1 MRAMRQVVHVL
12 ALNVAALA
20 ALAGPAQALTVTR
33 ALLSGGTLTVSGYE
47 NNGSTTIRWEGR
59 VVTRSDQRGGFTF
72 TTTVVPADCTGTLSD
87 GASAI
92 GVGIEG
98 CTVESPTS
106 RAGVLATGQTD
117 CWNLR
122 GDGVACPG
130 TRQDGEIRAGV
141 GLRYASHP
149 NGTITDMS
157 TGLVWEKKTA
167 ANQFD
172 AYYWD
177 EAFAYVAGLNAVR
190 FGGYD
195 DWRLPNIRELASLI
209 YYGKF
214 NPAVASELDDCG
226 QGSCTVAGSYWSST
240 TAESATFLAW
250 RVNFYDGAHLVG
262 GKNFTIRVRAVRGGS

>member
-1 MRAMRQVVHVL
+1 MRAKSEGIRIL
-12 ALNVAALA
+12 AVSVAVLA
-20 ALAGPAQALTVTR
+20 ALAGRAEALAVSR
-33 ALLSGGTLTVSGYE
+33 AVLWDGILTVSGYE
-47 NNGSTTIRWEGR
+47 NNGSTAIRWEGR
-59 VVTRSDQRGGFTF
+59 VVSRSDQRGGFTF

-87 GASAI
+87 GVSAI

-98 CTVESPTS
+98 CTVESLPS
-106 RAGVLATGQTD
+106 KAAVLVTGQTD

-122 GDGVACPG
+122 GDGVTCHG

-141 GLRYASHP
+141 GLRYTSHP
-149 NGTITDMS
+149 NGTISDMS

-167 ANQFD
+167 ANEFD

-177 EAFAYVAGLNAVR
+177 EAFAYVAGLNALR

-209 YYGKF
+209 DYGKF
-214 NPAVASELDDCG
+214 NPAIASELDDCG
-226 QGSCTVAGSYWSST
+226 NGSCTVAGSYWSST

-262 GKNFTIRVRAVRGGS
+262 GKTFTMRVRAVRGGS